1 MNKTPTGGTMK
12 TEYKVIKRS
21 TDHFKY
27 GANDTQYA
35 GSRIAI
41 IHIPTGRQVA
51 VYSSQSSA
59 FAGGRRTELT
69 YQLPSDYEK
78 IGGTTSGDW
87 IKVPNH
93 AESTIKSKAVVRG
106 DIAKGEYTN
115 WRQAAKAIFEEIY
128 GVKVGR

>member
-1 MNKTPTGGTMK
+1 MK

-51 VYSSQSSA
+51 VYSSQSEA
-59 FAGGRRTELT
+59 FAGGRRTELR

-87 IKVPNH
+87 VKVPHH
-93 AESTIKSKAVVRG
+93 AEFTIRSKAVVRG